1 MTLFHGAEK
10 MLKHVGGR
18 SGQNKTKVNLTNAL
32 LLSHCLNTLLI
43 ENVKGIPKNIDNI
56 NHYQSEYLNF

>member
-32 LLSHCLNTLLI
+32 LLSHWLNTLLI
-43 ENVKGIPKNIDNI
+43 EKVKGRQWN
-56 NHYQSEYLNF
+56 

>member
-43 ENVKGIPKNIDNI
+43 ENVKGR
-56 NHYQSEYLNF
+56 